1 MNKKRLCR
9 FCGAHLFEDAKFCTN
24 CGAIVTKPS
33 TQPAE
38 PNGLQSDV
46 QSLRG
51 RFWAPSATKQPYK
64 ILVGAVV
71 GILILMLLA
80 TGASASSTVS
90 QDSAVRSTLLPTAVA
105 PTKAVV
111 TPTDTPKS
119 LTTPT
124 PIPKPID
131 YSAQISAKYKAPFYK
146 TTLNGREAYVGD
158 VANKTIK
165 SLVVHIVIYPAKTLD
180 DARNYKEYLIQ
191 SYKAQGYP
199 MYKITNDYWF
209 GLSGKNI
216 HLIGA
221 MDTEWG
227 FPATLDEGANL
238 SNVS

>member
-1 MNKKRLCR
+1 VNKKRLCR

-111 TPTDTPKS
+111 TSTDTPKP

-124 PIPKPID
+124 PTPEPVD
-131 YSAQISAKYKAPFYK
+131 YSAQISAKYKVPFYK
-146 TTLNGREAYVGD
+146 TTVNGREAYVGN
-158 VANKTIK
+158 VANETNK
-165 SLVVHIVIYPAKTLD
+165 SLVVHIIIYPAKTLE
-180 DARNYKEYLIQ
+180 DAGNYKEQLIQ
-191 SYKAQGYP
+191 SYKAQGYT
-199 MYKITNDYWF
+199 MHKITDDYWF
-209 GLSGKNI
+209 GMSGKNI
-216 HLIGA
+216 HLVGA
-221 MDTEWG
+221 MNTEWG
-227 FPATLDEGANL
+227 FPATLDEGAT
-238 SNVS
+238 VG

>member
-9 FCGAHLFEDAKFCTN
+9 FCGAHLFEDAKFCSN

-38 PNGLQSDV
+38 PNGLQSDL

-51 RFWAPSATKQPYK
+51 RFWAPSATKQPCK

-90 QDSAVRSTLLPTAVA
+90 QDSAVRSTPLPTAVA

-111 TPTDTPKS
+111 TSTDTPKP

-124 PIPKPID
+124 PTPEPVD
-131 YSAQISAKYKAPFYK
+131 YSAQISAKYKVPFYK
-146 TTLNGREAYVGD
+146 TTVNGREAYVGN
-158 VANKTIK
+158 VANETNK
-165 SLVVHIVIYPAKTLD
+165 SLVVHIIIYPAKTLE
-180 DARNYKEYLIQ
+180 DARNYKEQLIQ
-191 SYKAQGYP
+191 SYKAQGYT
-199 MYKITNDYWF
+199 MHKITDDYWF
-209 GLSGKNI
+209 GMSGKNI
-216 HLIGA
+216 HLVGA
-221 MDTEWG
+221 MNTEWG
-227 FPATLDEGANL
+227 FPATLDEGAA
-238 SNVS
+238 VG